1 MPCHNA
7 AHWVPTMDVGAVRKH
22 VFMKSLDIS
31 DTINHHHDTEALR
44 GGVVFVRALHM
55 NVWKIECPIVFGIVM
70 QCDMQYTYSVC
81 R

>member
-55 NVWKIECPIVFGIVM
+55 FGKSNVRLF
-70 QCDMQYTYSVC
+70 SAS
-81 R
+81 